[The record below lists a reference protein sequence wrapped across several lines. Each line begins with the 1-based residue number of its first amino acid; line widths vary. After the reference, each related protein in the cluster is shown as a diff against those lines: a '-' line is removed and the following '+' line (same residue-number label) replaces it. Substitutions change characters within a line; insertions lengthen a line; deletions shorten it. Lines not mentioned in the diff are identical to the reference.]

1 MMVKR
6 FLILFTFGLFIASI
20 TNLQAASP
28 QQSGSLAK
36 IVKKKAKADTSA
48 KSQKGSLKSITEKN
62 LQTKKQ
68 PSSQQSIKPKI
79 LAEKSKTL
87 EIPKTEPEE
96 SSNLLYIIIG
106 ALALVV
112 IVLIMRKGGK
122 EATSTSDQSD
132 AAVDTQTTIEVTES
146 EHEVDSNDEK
156 EDDSRDKDK
165 EDLNAE
171 PDEIINKEDLFQTE
185 IGYYDV
191 PNVDG
196 PKTAILTKTCAV
208 LNIEDI
214 KEFYLINGH
223 SATLSSHAF
232 YIAMALGYDLSTKK
246 AVKNVIANNT
256 DEIVKTYEKISDKMV
271 DKSWEA
277 FIDELLKI
285 LPEKKRQEAE
295 QIKIDEENEK
305 KQEIIDIFDHNS
317 SEGLLLTREKDEF
330 ENKERV
336 IVDLSTRKPEKLR
349 KWSDYLIWSLV
360 CDIKD
365 GNQLFAFHLL
375 AGADDWY
382 FFKKDDGLAF
392 ITDSA
397 GTIKLS
403 SLEPDRQTK
412 EGGKIQEYLI
422 YRVTVE
428 QLTSIIETKDE
439 IRYRLQFNKG
449 REHLDDVFPGL
460 QLYLNYMLN
469 ELGIDSSLPDQFY
482 LHYSSNELSTASSQP
497 DNEEINDEEE

>member
-1 MMVKR
+1 MVKR
-6 FLILFTFGLFIASI
+6 FIILFTFSLFISTISSLYAI
-20 TNLQAASP
+20 P
-28 QQSGSLAK
+28 QEKGSLAK
-36 IVKKKAKADTSA
+36 IVGKKAKADTSE

-68 PSSQQSIKPKI
+68 PPSQQSIKPKI

-96 SSNLLYIIIG
+96 SSSLLYIIIG

-122 EATSTSDQSD
+122 EAASTSDQMD
-132 AAVDTQTTIEVTES
+132 TAVDENSSVEEDTEPDQEPDSADQIEEK
-146 EHEVDSNDEK
+146 SNDK
-156 EDDSRDKDK
+156 DD
-165 EDLNAE
+165 EL
-171 PDEIINKEDLFQTE
+171 INKNDLFKTE

-196 PKTAILTKTCAV
+196 PKTAILNKTCAV
-208 LNIEDI
+208 LNIEGI
-214 KEFYLINGH
+214 KEFYLINEH
-223 SATLSSHAF
+223 SATLSGHAF

-256 DEIVKTYEKISDKMV
+256 DEIIKTYEEIIDKMV
-271 DKSWEA
+271 GKSWEA
-277 FIDELLKI
+277 FIDELLKT
-285 LPEKKRQEAE
+285 LPEKKRKEAE

-336 IVDLSTRKPEKLR
+336 VVTLPTRKPEILR
-349 KWSDYLIWSLV
+349 QWSDYLIWSLV

-382 FFKKDDGLAF
+382 FFKKEDGLAF

-422 YRVTVE
+422 YPVTVE
-428 QLTSIIETKDE
+428 QLTAIIETKNE

-469 ELGIDSSLPDQFY
+469 ELGIDNSLPDQFY
-482 LHYSSNELSTASSQP
+482 LHYSSNELSTDSSQP
-497 DNEEINDEEE
+497 DNEESHDEEE

>member
-1 MMVKR
+1 MVKR
-6 FLILFTFGLFIASI
+6 FLILFTFSLFISSI
-20 TNLQAASP
+20 SNLYAIP
-28 QQSGSLAK
+28 QEKGSLAK
-36 IVKKKAKADTSA
+36 IVGKKAKADTSA

-68 PSSQQSIKPKI
+68 PSLQQSIKPKK

-87 EIPKTEPEE
+87 QIPKTEPEE

-106 ALALVV
+106 ALVFVV
-112 IVLIMRKGGK
+112 ILLVMRKGGK

-132 AAVDTQTTIEVTES
+132 TAVDENLSVEEDTEPDQEPDSADQIEEK
-146 EHEVDSNDEK
+146 SNDK
-156 EDDSRDKDK
+156 DDELID
-165 EDLNAE
+165 
-171 PDEIINKEDLFQTE
+171 KEDLFQTE

-191 PNVDG
+191 PNVEG
-196 PKTAILTKTCAV
+196 PKTAILNKTCAV
-208 LNIEDI
+208 LNIEGI

-223 SATLSSHAF
+223 SATLSGHAF

-256 DEIVKTYEKISDKMV
+256 DEIIKTYEEIIDKMV
-271 DKSWEA
+271 GKSWEA
-277 FIDELLKI
+277 FIDELLKT
-285 LPEKKRQEAE
+285 LPEKKRKEAE

-317 SEGLLLTREKDEF
+317 SEGLLLAREKDEF

-336 IVDLSTRKPEKLR
+336 NVQLPTRKPEKLR
-349 KWSDYLIWSLV
+349 KWSDFLIWSLI

-375 AGADDWY
+375 ASADDWY
-382 FFKKDDGLAF
+382 FFEKDDGLAF

-403 SLEPDRQTK
+403 SLEPDRQTQ
-412 EGGKIQEYLI
+412 EGGKVQEYLI
-422 YRVTVE
+422 YPITVE

-482 LHYSSNELSTASSQP
+482 LQYSSNELSTDSSQP

>member
-1 MMVKR
+1 MIKR
-6 FLILFTFGLFIASI
+6 FLILFVFSLFISSI
-20 TNLQAASP
+20 SNLYAIP

-36 IVKKKAKADTSA
+36 IVKKKVKADTSA
-48 KSQKGSLKSITEKN
+48 KSQKGSLRSITEKN
-62 LQTKKQ
+62 LQPKKQ
-68 PSSQQSIKPKI
+68 PSSQQSIQPKI

-106 ALALVV
+106 SLVFVV
-112 IVLIMRKGGK
+112 ILLVMRKGGK
-122 EATSTSDQSD
+122 EATSTSGQSD
-132 AAVDTQTTIEVTES
+132 AAIDENSSVEEDTEPDQEPDSADQIEEK
-146 EHEVDSNDEK
+146 SND
-156 EDDSRDKDK
+156 KDG
-165 EDLNAE
+165 EL
-171 PDEIINKEDLFQTE
+171 INKEDLFQTE

-196 PKTAILTKTCAV
+196 PKTAILNKTCAV
-208 LNIEDI
+208 LNIEGI
-214 KEFYLINGH
+214 EKFYLINEH
-223 SATLSSHAF
+223 SATLSGHAF

-246 AVKNVIANNT
+246 AVKNVIANNI
-256 DEIVKTYEKISDKMV
+256 DEIVKTYEEIIDKMV
-271 DKSWEA
+271 DKSWET

-285 LPEKKRQEAE
+285 LPEKKRKEAE

-317 SEGLLLTREKDEF
+317 SEGLLLTREKDDF

-336 IVDLSTRKPEKLR
+336 VVDLSTRKPEKLR

-365 GNQLFAFHLL
+365 GNQRFAFHLL

-392 ITDSA
+392 ITESA

-412 EGGKIQEYLI
+412 EGGTVQEYLI
-422 YRVTVE
+422 YPVTVE
-428 QLTSIIETKDE
+428 QLTSIIETKNE
-439 IRYRLQFNKG
+439 IRYRLQFNEG
-449 REHLDDVFPGL
+449 REHLDDMFPGL
-460 QLYLNYMLN
+460 QLYLNYTLN
-469 ELGIDSSLPDQFY
+469 ELGLESSLPDQLY
-482 LHYSSNELSTASSQP
+482 LHYSSNELSTGSSQP
-497 DNEEINDEEE
+497 DNERINDQEE

>member
-1 MMVKR
+1 MVKR
-6 FLILFTFGLFIASI
+6 FIILFTFSLFISTISSLYAI
-20 TNLQAASP
+20 P
-28 QQSGSLAK
+28 QEKGSLAK
-36 IVKKKAKADTSA
+36 IVGKKAKADTSE

-68 PSSQQSIKPKI
+68 PPSQQSIKPKI

-96 SSNLLYIIIG
+96 SSSLLYIIIG

-122 EATSTSDQSD
+122 EAASTSDQMD
-132 AAVDTQTTIEVTES
+132 TAVDENSSVEEDTEPDQEPDSADQIEEK
-146 EHEVDSNDEK
+146 SNDK
-156 EDDSRDKDK
+156 DD
-165 EDLNAE
+165 EL
-171 PDEIINKEDLFQTE
+171 INKNDLFKTE

-196 PKTAILTKTCAV
+196 PKTAILNKTCAV
-208 LNIEDI
+208 LNIEGI
-214 KEFYLINGH
+214 KEFYLINEH
-223 SATLSSHAF
+223 SATLSGHAF

-256 DEIVKTYEKISDKMV
+256 DEIIKTYEEIIDKMV
-271 DKSWEA
+271 GKSWEA
-277 FIDELLKI
+277 FIDELLKT
-285 LPEKKRQEAE
+285 LPEKKRKEAE

-336 IVDLSTRKPEKLR
+336 VVTLPTRKPEILR
-349 KWSDYLIWSLV
+349 QWSDYLIWSLV

-382 FFKKDDGLAF
+382 FFKKEDGLAF

-422 YRVTVE
+422 YPVTVE
-428 QLTSIIETKDE
+428 QLTAIIETKNE

-469 ELGIDSSLPDQFY
+469 ELGIDNNLPDQFY
-482 LHYSSNELSTASSQP
+482 LHYSSNELSTDSSQP
-497 DNEEINDEEE
+497 DNEESHDEEE

>member
-1 MMVKR
+1 MVKR
-6 FLILFTFGLFIASI
+6 FIILFTFSLFISSI
-20 TNLQAASP
+20 SNLYAIP
-28 QQSGSLAK
+28 QEKGSLAK
-36 IVKKKAKADTSA
+36 IVGKKAKADTSE

-68 PSSQQSIKPKI
+68 PPSQQSIKPKI

-96 SSNLLYIIIG
+96 SSSLLYIIIG

-122 EATSTSDQSD
+122 EAASTSDQMD
-132 AAVDTQTTIEVTES
+132 TAVDENSSVEEDTEPDQEPDSADQIEEK
-146 EHEVDSNDEK
+146 SNDK
-156 EDDSRDKDK
+156 DD
-165 EDLNAE
+165 EL
-171 PDEIINKEDLFQTE
+171 INKNDLFKTE

-196 PKTAILTKTCAV
+196 PKTAILNKTCAV
-208 LNIEDI
+208 LNIEGI
-214 KEFYLINGH
+214 KEFYLINEH
-223 SATLSSHAF
+223 SATLSGHAF

-256 DEIVKTYEKISDKMV
+256 DEIIKTYEEIIDKMV
-271 DKSWEA
+271 GKSWEA
-277 FIDELLKI
+277 FIDELLKT
-285 LPEKKRQEAE
+285 LPEKKRKEAE

-336 IVDLSTRKPEKLR
+336 VVTLPTRKPEILR
-349 KWSDYLIWSLV
+349 QWSDYLIWSLV

-382 FFKKDDGLAF
+382 FFKKEDGLAF

-422 YRVTVE
+422 YPVTVE
-428 QLTSIIETKDE
+428 QLTAIIETKNE

-469 ELGIDSSLPDQFY
+469 ELGIDNSLPDQFY
-482 LHYSSNELSTASSQP
+482 LHYSSNELSTDSSQP
-497 DNEEINDEEE
+497 DNEESHDEEE

>member
-1 MMVKR
+1 MVKR
-6 FLILFTFGLFIASI
+6 FIILFTFSLFISSI
-20 TNLQAASP
+20 SNLYAIT
-28 QQSGSLAK
+28 QQKGSLAK
-36 IVKKKAKADTSA
+36 IVDKNAKSDTSVKSETGSLKAIMKKKA
-48 KSQKGSLKSITEKN
+48 E
-62 LQTKKQ
+62 TKKQ

-87 EIPKTEPEE
+87 EIPKTEEPEK
-96 SSNLLYIIIG
+96 SSILLY
-106 ALALVV
+106 V
-112 IVLIMRKGGK
+112 IVGVAALLLIIVMMRKGGK
-122 EATSTSDQSD
+122 GKTVRSKSGTDTTDSMTEQDQIETLEDSSNDNIAD
-132 AAVDTQTTIEVTES
+132 ASKDIEEESKEVTI
-146 EHEVDSNDEK
+146 
-156 EDDSRDKDK
+156 DK
-165 EDLNAE
+165 EDLFA
-171 PDEIINKEDLFQTE
+171 TE
-185 IGYYDV
+185 IGYYNV
-191 PNVDG
+191 PSVDG
-196 PKTAILTKTCAV
+196 PKTAILNKTCAI
-208 LNIEDI
+208 LGIEGI
-214 KEFYLINGH
+214 QNFYLINGH
-223 SATLSSHAF
+223 SASISSHGF

-246 AVKNVIANNT
+246 AVKNVIAKNT
-256 DEIVKTYEKISDKMV
+256 DEIVKTYEEIIDKMV
-271 DKSWEA
+271 DKNWET

-305 KQEIIDIFDHNS
+305 KQEAIDIFDHNR

-336 IVDLSTRKPEKLR
+336 QVSLPTRKPENAR

-375 AGADDWY
+375 AGAEDWY

-403 SLEPDRQTK
+403 SLEPDRQTQ
-412 EGGKIQEYLI
+412 EGGNIQEYLI
-422 YRVTVE
+422 YPITVE
-428 QLTSIIETKDE
+428 QLTSIIQAKNE

-469 ELGIDSSLPDQFY
+469 ELGIDSS
-482 LHYSSNELSTASSQP
+482 QP
-497 DNEEINDEEE
+497 DNEKINDEKK